1 MQELS
6 PLQFYCLAHTQVSS
20 SALHIDLPHCL
31 AHMQP
36 RQHAGCAFCKPLAMM
51 LEPRPAHQETLPAGI
66 ITCFSVSQAGR
77 YMVSGCAVGTVKLW
91 SLTEGMQLD
100 MQPDAHPGGCSSLGF
115 LEPSI
120 VSHPDLLSLVFSCS
134 TWHSHVAAHHRQQ
147 TTHTYILHS
156 RQTPAQVLHEWPS
169 STSFIAPLA
178 CFMHAQKSQRPPVH
192 SSCKQLALSQP
203 TVD

>member
-1 MQELS
+1 
-6 PLQFYCLAHTQVSS
+6 
-20 SALHIDLPHCL
+20 
-31 AHMQP
+31 
-36 RQHAGCAFCKPLAMM
+36 
-51 LEPRPAHQETLPAGI
+51 
-66 ITCFSVSQAGR
+66 VSQAGR

-156 RQTPAQVLHEWPS
+156 RQTPAQVLHDCLSAVMGVAQLNIFHCPTSLLHACAKVTKTTCAQFMQATCPITADSRLTLLDCAGAEWW
-169 STSFIAPLA
+169 
-178 CFMHAQKSQRPPVH
+178 H
-192 SSCKQLALSQP
+192 
-203 TVD
+203 